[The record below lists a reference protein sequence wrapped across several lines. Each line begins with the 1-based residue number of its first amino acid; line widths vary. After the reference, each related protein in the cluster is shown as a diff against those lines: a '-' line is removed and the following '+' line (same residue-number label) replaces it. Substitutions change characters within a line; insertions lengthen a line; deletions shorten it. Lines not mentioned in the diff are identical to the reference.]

1 MRVLWLSRHPL
12 SAEQLADLTHR
23 LGGVTL
29 DVIQQ
34 NMTFSSD
41 ELEAMWQIAA
51 ATDAVDA
58 SVIAGVFPA
67 HVAMQL
73 ALHQQQAEFMAP
85 NLSHKTVAVPVSKP
99 VFALD
104 GEQRGFAHARWVI
117 YGD

>member
-1 MRVLWLSRHPL
+1 M
-12 SAEQLADLTHR
+12 SAEQLADLEHR
-23 LGGVTL
+23 LDAKL
-29 DVIQQ
+29 DVVQQ